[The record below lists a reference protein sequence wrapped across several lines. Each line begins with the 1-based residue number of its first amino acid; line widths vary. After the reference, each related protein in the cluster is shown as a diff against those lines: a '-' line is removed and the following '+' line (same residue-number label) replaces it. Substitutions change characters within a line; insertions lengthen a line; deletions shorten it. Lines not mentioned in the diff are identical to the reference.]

1 MSKGFASSYRMT
13 IVAVLALCVFG
24 SLEYRLYSL
33 HVLKRN
39 HYLSYVEHVRHEI
52 IPTYSR
58 RGDIRDIN
66 GALLATSMSV
76 VEVGV
81 DPSVLR
87 DKEESK
93 WPQLAELLG
102 MPFEELKTILTTKY
116 REASVTGVKN
126 PQGLVFHL
134 ESNQPKVEK
143 EKTEITQDIA
153 GVTIPKIENPA
164 AQADNDDSTVMDE
177 ADNTGKRLI
186 RYARLSKGIDQARY
200 AEIEKLKIH
209 GVYGTNVYRRAYP
222 HNELASHLIGYLN
235 HQEVPLTGIEHYANF
250 FLRGQDGW
258 VETEKDGKQ
267 RELAQ
272 FRTRE
277 VPAADGYSVDLSI
290 DSAIQHLAEAELQEI
305 RDKYSPQKATII
317 ISDPRTGFI
326 LAMANYPTF
335 NLNEFNKLPAS
346 ELSKMR
352 NVAVS
357 DLYEPGSVFKIIA
370 ASAALDDGLVN
381 PNTTFDCTLK
391 EIEYKGKI
399 KPLPAEDK
407 SDHFDRPL
415 TVSEIIAHSSN
426 KGAVQLAMKLGEQR
440 FYDYMHSFGIG
451 LPTGFPVGNEPDA
464 RTFRIFVPPPKY
476 WDGLTFTRIPMG
488 QSVAA
493 TALQMH
499 QAMGVIASGGVL
511 LKPQIIK
518 RIRDSNGDIVYRFD
532 RVEERRVIKA
542 STAKTMARML
552 LGVTSGSDSTGF
564 RAAIPGYEVGGK
576 TGTTQKLVPMQ
587 MASGKSKLVYSKTH
601 HVSSFVGFFPA
612 TDPQVEISVIVDDAD
627 ARTPGKIGYGGLVAA
642 PSFKHLG
649 EQLIPYMA
657 IRAPSVLGAAGRS
670 MVVTQGGNP

>member
-1 MSKGFASSYRMT
+1 MSKGFASSSRMT
-13 IVAVLALCVFG
+13 FVSVVILSIFV
-24 SLEYRLYSL
+24 SLGYRLYSL
-33 HVLKRN
+33 HVSNRD
-39 HYLSYVEHVRHEI
+39 HYLTYVEHVRREI

-81 DPSVLR
+81 DPSVVLEK
-87 DKEESK
+87 DASK
-93 WPQLAELLG
+93 WPKLAELLG
-102 MPFEELKTILTTKY
+102 IPVEQLKTTLTTKY
-116 REASVTGVKN
+116 RAVSLTGVKN

-134 ESNQPKVEK
+134 DSAQKEQKKDEKPEVETSAAVTLPAVEAPKVS
-143 EKTEITQDIA
+143 T
-153 GVTIPKIENPA
+153 
-164 AQADNDDSTVMDE
+164 DSDESVVLDE
-177 ADNTGKRLI
+177 ADSTGKRI
-186 RYARLSKGIDQARY
+186 IKYARLSTGIDQAKFE
-200 AEIEKLKIH
+200 EIQKLKIK
-209 GVYGTNVYRRAYP
+209 GVYGTNIYRRAYP
-222 HNELASHLIGYLN
+222 HNELAAHLIGYLN
-235 HQEVPLTGIEHYANF
+235 HQEVPLAGMEHYANF

-277 VPAADGYSVDLSI
+277 VPAADGYSIDLSI
-290 DSAIQHLAEAELQEI
+290 DSAIQHLAEVELQGI

-317 ISDPRTGFI
+317 ISAPRTGFI

-335 NLNEFNKLPAS
+335 NLNEYNKLPAS
-346 ELSKMR
+346 ELSRMK
-352 NVAVS
+352 NVAVA

-370 ASAALDDGLVN
+370 ASAALDDGAVN

-399 KPLPAEDK
+399 RPLPAEDK

-415 TVSEIIAHSSN
+415 SVSEIIAHSSN
-426 KGAVQLAMKLGEQR
+426 KGAVQLAMRIGEERYYQ
-440 FYDYMHSFGIG
+440 FMHAFGIG

-488 QSVAA
+488 QSVAV
-493 TALQMH
+493 TALQIH

-518 RIRDSNGDIVYRFD
+518 RICDSNGDIVYRFD
-532 RVEERRVIKA
+532 RVEERRVIKQ

-552 LGVTSGSDSTGF
+552 LGVTSGADSTGHL
-564 RAAIPGYEVGGK
+564 AAIPGYEVGGK
-576 TGTTQKLVPMQ
+576 TGTTQKLVPKEM
-587 MASGKSKLVYSKTH
+587 SNGKSKLVYSKTH

-612 TDPQVEISVIVDDAD
+612 SDPQVEISVIVDDAD
-627 ARTPGKIGYGGLVAA
+627 ARTPGKIGYGGTVAA
-642 PSFKHLG
+642 PVFKHLG

-657 IRAPSVLGAAGRS
+657 IRAPSALGQINRS
-670 MVVTQGGNP
+670 LVVAEGGTP